1 MKFKINQNGQDYT
14 SSKLTDTY
22 TCYTKGPN
30 DFQIQQDYIIEIK
43 EFYWKINRV
52 DFVKDNSE
60 LKENAMLPTISLFP
74 VFLGIEF
81 IFGSGAIFTLLDLF
95 YRIQK
100 GSFDSYLSYF
110 IVLIICFFS
119 CIYTVHIYNRWNAD
133 NKNSKKT
140 NASTSLNHIKPLELN
155 KPVKVPNL
163 ILRQNLFNMI
173 FSFVIWY
180 GIIFL
185 VCCLGNKDL
194 VIQNFLDSFFLCLLP
209 IAFVEFVQLLRAIF
223 YCNYDKRLIKKLSFK
238 ILSEPDIV
246 KNTNYRILRVNK
258 VYEKYFIIDGNNTL
272 LYKIQRYGYFGRKYI
287 ISDPMDYKVGQID
300 KKHNLTIEYIV
311 RMVNRAPFS
320 VRKKVQMSYNY
331 VVNGLDYVVVGGTS
345 AFSNIIC
352 DKNGGEIASIT
363 AQKHGKFYELGN
375 TEVVIMAKLASREE
389 ILFISLCVTM
399 GNFYWKGKNI

>member
-1 MKFKINQNGQDYT
+1 MEY
-14 SSKLTDTY
+14 Y
-22 TCYTKGPN
+22 YYP
-30 DFQIQQDYIIEIK
+30 II
-43 EFYWKINRV
+43 V
-52 DFVKDNSE
+52 
-60 LKENAMLPTISLFP
+60 T
-74 VFLGIEF
+74 F
-81 IFGSGAIFTLLDLF
+81 IFGRRL
-95 YRIQK
+95 
-100 GSFDSYLSYF
+100 
-110 IVLIICFFS
+110 
-119 CIYTVHIYNRWNAD
+119 YTAHIYNRWNVD

-140 NASTSLNHIKPLELN
+140 NASTSLNHMKPLELN
-155 KPVKVPNL
+155 KPVKVPSL
-163 ILRQNLFNMI
+163 ILRQNLFNMV

-180 GIIFL
+180 GMIFL

-331 VVNGLDYVVVGGTS
+331 VVNGLCCCGR
-345 AFSNIIC
+345 N
-352 DKNGGEIASIT
+352 
-363 AQKHGKFYELGN
+363 
-375 TEVVIMAKLASREE
+375 
-389 ILFISLCVTM
+389 
-399 GNFYWKGKNI
+399 